1 LLSKRNI
8 RSTVKFRENK
18 EKANR
23 REGRSLCL
31 LSTIEITMQPV
42 ISTANEKRAL
52 KLISRF

>member
-1 LLSKRNI
+1 
-8 RSTVKFRENK
+8 
-18 EKANR
+18 
-23 REGRSLCL
+23 